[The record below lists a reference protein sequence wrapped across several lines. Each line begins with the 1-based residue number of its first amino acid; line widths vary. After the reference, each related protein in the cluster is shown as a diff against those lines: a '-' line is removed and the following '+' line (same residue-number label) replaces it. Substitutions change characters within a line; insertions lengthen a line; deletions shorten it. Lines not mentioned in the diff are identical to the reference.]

1 MKVLVRTDCE
11 IQPYSL
17 ECGCLFVFLV
27 VLCFAVVMNYHP
39 RHFVL
44 IVMLPS
50 SLKNENVDHH

>member
-50 SLKNENVDHH
+50 SLNGIKT